1 MQGITL
7 RICAIA
13 ALLALLAGCVTPQRG
28 TPRIQSAYPK
38 SHWQFVPGDAAD
50 SDGYQ
55 PPAQLAVLLP
65 LTGALA
71 AAAAPVRDGL
81 ITGYYAESRIRP
93 RLHFYDTRSTPEGAR
108 EALARAV
115 ADGAGQVV
123 GPLGREEVAAV
134 FASAL
139 PVPTLALNRAPGS
152 SPPDNAGSYSLA
164 PEDEGAAAAQY
175 LLARQARRVVVISNG
190 EDAATRSIDALRAGL
205 LTGGGEVVETIALG
219 NSVNTAG
226 ARLAAVIGEAD
237 AVFLAVRGA
246 QARLLAPRLTKTRIG
261 ERPKVAT
268 SQLVQGTGKAQED
281 RALDGIVFPGT
292 PWPTAPASWPLPAS
306 APDQALPTARG
317 AAARLFAFG
326 VDAWS
331 MSARLAYLAQRPD
344 AEVSGATGTL
354 RIGPDGTVFRTPAWL
369 TFRRGVLAVEE

>member
-1 MQGITL
+1 M
-7 RICAIA
+7 IA
-13 ALLALLAGCVTPQRG
+13 ALMMAALLAGCVTRPTG
-28 TPRIQSAYPK
+28 GELRIQTAQPR
-38 SHWQFVPGDAAD
+38 SHWQFAAARAPAD

-65 LTGALA
+65 LSGSLA
-71 AAAAPVRDGL
+71 TAAAPVRDGFL
-81 ITGYYAESRIRP
+81 AGYYAESRTRP
-93 RLHFYDTRSTPEGAR
+93 RLYFYDTRSTPEGAR

-115 ADGAGQVV
+115 ADGAGQIV
-123 GPLGREEVAAV
+123 GPLGREEVAALFV
-134 FASAL
+134 SPL
-139 PVPTLALNRAPGS
+139 PVPTLALNRAQGAPA
-152 SPPDNAGSYSLA
+152 DNAGSYSLA

-175 LLARQARRVVVISNG
+175 LLARQARRVVALTNG

-219 NSVNTAG
+219 NSVGSAG
-226 ARLAAVIGEAD
+226 TRLAAVIGEAD

-292 PWPTAPASWPLPAS
+292 PWPTNPSRWPLAAA
-306 APDQALPTARG
+306 APGNNLPTARG

-326 VDAWS
+326 VDAWT

-344 AEVSGATGTL
+344 AVVSGATGTL
-354 RIGPDGTVFRTPAWL
+354 RMGPDGTVYRTPAWL
-369 TFRRGVLAVEE
+369 TFRRGVVVADE